1 METEFAQVSG
11 TSRTIAIIRLIL
23 AWIGTL
29 SILPYT
35 WGRTIVYWMSQGAPE
50 TSFLQLLIATIAG
63 LAVLTYGVGSKFR
76 HPRTK
81 YVLLGCVVASWLA
94 ANVALIWTNSGTVIS
109 RFSLLPGFL
118 PATLFVLWLGWIAFL
133 PWSWPRRFFVTCA
146 TAVLLIPFLM
156 IYRVAGLT
164 GDGKVDFAFRTT
176 AQRTFAADKK
186 PQANDAVDP
195 SEHTLNVAPG
205 DFPQFLGPDRNGVI
219 TGVDLA
225 RDWEANPPQLLWRK
239 PVGYGWSGF
248 SIVGDYALTQE
259 QRNERECVVCYDI
272 NTGDE
277 IWVHSD
283 DAFYDSTLG
292 GPGPRGTP
300 TVRDNR
306 VYTWGA
312 TGVLDC
318 LDGSTGE
325 AIWSK
330 NVLQEADAN
339 NLTYGISSSPLVTD
353 TLVMIGLTGGEHPA
367 LVGYDRE
374 TGEQVF
380 AAGEWKTS
388 YSSPILV
395 NVDGVPQVLNFTR
408 NGLLSHDPETGQVL
422 WQHKFGNDQ
431 GINASQPLMV
441 PGRDDQIFLSS
452 GYGVGSELITVKQT
466 DGKWNITSEWTSRRM
481 ATKFTTAVIDGDH
494 VYGLDNGIFACIS
507 LKTGKHVWKKGR
519 YGHGQILQVGDLI
532 LVQTEKGPVVLV
544 DPDPEKLIEL
554 GRIPALSSK
563 TWNTLAYAHGKLLV
577 RNDLEAVCY
586 ELPLAKSAE

>member
-1 METEFAQVSG
+1 M
-11 TSRTIAIIRLIL
+11 
-23 AWIGTL
+23 
-29 SILPYT
+29 
-35 WGRTIVYWMSQGAPE
+35 
-50 TSFLQLLIATIAG
+50 
-63 LAVLTYGVGSKFR
+63 
-76 HPRTK
+76 
-81 YVLLGCVVASWLA
+81 
-94 ANVALIWTNSGTVIS
+94 
-109 RFSLLPGFL
+109 
-118 PATLFVLWLGWIAFL
+118 
-133 PWSWPRRFFVTCA
+133 
-146 TAVLLIPFLM
+146 
-156 IYRVAGLT
+156 
-164 GDGKVDFAFRTT
+164 
-176 AQRTFAADKK
+176 
-186 PQANDAVDP
+186 
-195 SEHTLNVAPG
+195 
-205 DFPQFLGPDRNGVI
+205 
-219 TGVDLA
+219 
-225 RDWEANPPQLLWRK
+225 
-239 PVGYGWSGF
+239 
-248 SIVGDYALTQE
+248 
-259 QRNERECVVCYDI
+259 VCYDI

-325 AIWSK
+325 TIWSK
-330 NVLQEADAN
+330 NALQEADAN
-339 NLTYGISSSPLVTD
+339 NLTYGTSSSPLVTD

-481 ATKFTTAVIDGDH
+481 ATKFTTAVIDGDY

-519 YGHGQILQVGDLI
+519 YGHGQVLQVGDLI